1 MSVSQVGTGQPA
13 LNRDNTA
20 NGTVALPCPGS
31 KEVGR
36 HPHSTESRVDH
47 RPGHV
52 DDEKPAPLQAISW
65 TRFMKGIL
73 YR

>member
-1 MSVSQVGTGQPA
+1 M
-13 LNRDNTA
+13 
-20 NGTVALPCPGS
+20 
-31 KEVGR
+31 GR
-36 HPHSTESRVDH
+36 NPHSTESGVDH